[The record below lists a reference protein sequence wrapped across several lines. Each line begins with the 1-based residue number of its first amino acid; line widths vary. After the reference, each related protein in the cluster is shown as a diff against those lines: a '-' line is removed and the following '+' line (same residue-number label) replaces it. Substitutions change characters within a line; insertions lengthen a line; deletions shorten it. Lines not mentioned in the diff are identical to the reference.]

1 MNFKLKR
8 FDKTL
13 PLPEYKTSG
22 SVCMDLYVRETTII
36 KAGEIGYIP
45 LNIAIEVPKG
55 YWTMVLP
62 RSSMHK
68 LGIMVANS
76 VGVID
81 EDYCG
86 DNDEIKLV
94 AYNFKKETVTIE
106 KGARIAQMMIVK
118 YEKGNL
124 LEVDSLVNKDRG
136 GIGSTG

>member
-1 MNFKLKR
+1 MKIKIKR
-8 FDKTL
+8 FDKSL
-13 PLPEYKTSG
+13 PLPEYKTKG
-22 SVCMDLYVRETTII
+22 SVCVDLYVRVTTEI
-36 KAGEIGYIP
+36 ASGEIGYIP

-81 EDYCG
+81 QDYCG

-94 AYNFKKETVTIE
+94 AYNFKKEAVKIE
-106 KGARIAQMMIVK
+106 KGLRIAQLMVVS
-118 YEKGNL
+118 YEKMDIS
-124 LEVDSLVNKDRG
+124 EVDSLGNIDRG